1 MKTKNLL
8 NGLLILITFAV
19 VVQVKAE
26 VNQSYDAKGV
36 VGFGAGSG
44 QQLPV
49 NPNSPD
55 PTIPVTPKNPDGS
68 KPISGGDGALTIDF
82 TSSFDFGTHAISNQD
97 QTYFAKAQVYFN
109 STERTPNYAQ
119 VTDKRG
125 TFNGWQLNVKVVSQ
139 FKQIV
144 SGSQKYPEL
153 IGASISLKNPTPVSL
168 NGEPTP
174 TAQPLQSLIPG
185 VETQVASATSGA
197 GGGTWVVRWGDQ
209 SNLTSEGLTPDITLF
224 VPGVSPKDATAYQT
238 TLKWILAELPTN
250 SST

>member
-36 VGFGAGSG
+36 VGF
-44 QQLPV
+44 
-49 NPNSPD
+49 
-55 PTIPVTPKNPDGS
+55 
-68 KPISGGDGALTIDF
+68 GALTIDF

-144 SGSQKYPEL
+144 SGPQKYPEL
-153 IGASISLKNPTPVSL
+153 IGASISLKNPTPASL

-185 VETQVASATSGA
+185 VEKHKLLVQLQVL
-197 GGGTWVVRWGDQ
+197 VVGHGLYVGVI
-209 SNLTSEGLTPDITLF
+209 NLT
-224 VPGVSPKDATAYQT
+224 
-238 TLKWILAELPTN
+238 
-250 SST
+250 